1 MVLLWLGMD
10 QPVGNN
16 NIMIRYLSLIVGYT
30 FLLADGNRDLSFEF
44 NYISSEIH
52 VGADSV
58 GTFNGTIHNVSSGT
72 ITIAVV
78 RRVNDLP
85 NNWTSSVCLGM
96 ICYNETIDSVSI
108 QIGSGDSSACGVL
121 AWISGPG
128 EGTVQ
133 LDIFDLDSDE
143 HLFLDVNFYAGMV
156 EISKDLIEPN
166 QFLLFP
172 AYPNPF
178 NPVTTMRFNIPVE
191 TQHATSLQLFDVNG
205 RLIES
210 LVNRVVQ
217 AGQHE
222 IEWSASGMPSG
233 VYFAELV
240 SGNYRQ
246 VQKLALMK

>member
-1 MVLLWLGMD
+1 M
-10 QPVGNN
+10 
-16 NIMIRYLSLIVGYT
+16 RFFALIIGCT
-30 FLLADGNRDLSFEF
+30 FLCADGFRDPSFEF

-58 GTFNGTIHNVSSGT
+58 GTFNGTIHNLSSDT
-72 ITIAVV
+72 ITIIVV
-78 RRVNDLP
+78 RQVNELP
-85 NNWTSSVCLGM
+85 NNWTSSVCLDM
-96 ICYNETIDSVSI
+96 ICYNEAVDSVSV
-108 QIGSGDSSACGVL
+108 QIGQGDSTACGVL

-143 HLFLDVNFYAGMV
+143 HLFLDINFYAGMV
-156 EISKDLIEPN
+156 EISKDLIKPN

-178 NPVTTMRFNIPVE
+178 NPVTRMRFNIPVE
-191 TQHATSLQLFDVNG
+191 TQHAISLQVFDVNG
-205 RLIES
+205 RPIVS
-210 LVNRVVQ
+210 LVNKVLQ

-222 IEWSASGMPSG
+222 IEWSASGVPSG

-246 VQKLALMK
+246 VQKLVLMK

>member
-44 NYISSEIH
+44 NYTSSEIH

-72 ITIAVV
+72 ISIVIV
-78 RRVNDLP
+78 RRVNELP

-96 ICYNETIDSVSI
+96 ICYNETIDSVSVE
-108 QIGSGDSSACGVL
+108 IGAGDSSACGIL
-121 AWISGPG
+121 AWISGAG
-128 EGTVQ
+128 AGTVQ
-133 LDIFDLDSDE
+133 LDIFDLNSDE

-156 EISKDLIEPN
+156 DISKDIIKPN

-178 NPVTTMRFNIPVE
+178 NPVTTIRFNIPVK
-191 TQHATSLQLFDVNG
+191 TQHATTLQLFDVNG
-205 RLIES
+205 RPIKS
-210 LVNRVVQ
+210 LVNRVLQ

-246 VQKLALMK
+246 VQKLVLMK

>member
-1 MVLLWLGMD
+1 MD
-10 QPVGNN
+10 LQVGNN
-16 NIMIRYLSLIVGYT
+16 NIIIRFLTLIVGLH
-30 FLLADGNRDLSFEF
+30 FLAADGNRDPSFEF
-44 NYISSEIH
+44 NYTSSEIN

-58 GTFNGTIHNVSSGT
+58 GTFNGTIHNVSSST

-96 ICYNETIDSVSI
+96 ICYNETIDSVSV
-108 QIGSGDSSACGVL
+108 QIGQGDSSACGVL

-128 EGTVQ
+128 AGIVQ
-133 LDIFDLDSDE
+133 LDIFDLNSDE
-143 HLFLDVNFYAGMV
+143 HLFINVNFYAGNV
-156 EISKDLIEPN
+156 EIRKDFIKPN
-166 QFLLFP
+166 QILLFP

-178 NPVTTMRFNIPVE
+178 NPVTTIRFDIPIE
-191 TQHATSLQLFDVNG
+191 SQNTTTLQLFDVNG

-210 LVNRVVQ
+210 LVNRVLQ

-240 SGNYRQ
+240 RGNYRQ
-246 VQKLALMK
+246 VQKLVLMK

>member
-1 MVLLWLGMD
+1 MD
-10 QPVGNN
+10 LQVGNN
-16 NIMIRYLSLIVGYT
+16 NIIIRFLAIIVGVH
-30 FLLADGNRDLSFEF
+30 FLAADENRDPSFEF
-44 NYISSEIH
+44 NYTSSEIH

-58 GTFNGTIHNVSSGT
+58 GTFNGTIHNLSTET
-72 ITIAVV
+72 ITITVV
-78 RRVNDLP
+78 RRVNELP
-85 NNWTSSVCLGM
+85 NNWSSSVCLGM
-96 ICYNETIDSVSI
+96 ICYNEAIDSVSV

-143 HLFLDVNFYAGMV
+143 HLFLDINFYAGMV
-156 EISKDLIEPN
+156 EISKDLIKPN

-178 NPVTTMRFNIPVE
+178 NPVTRMRFNIPVE
-191 TQHATSLQLFDVNG
+191 MQHATILQIFDVNG
-205 RLIES
+205 RSIES
-210 LVNRVVQ
+210 LVNRVLQPGEYQV
-217 AGQHE
+217 A
-222 IEWSASGMPSG
+222 WSASRMPSG

-246 VQKLALMK
+246 VQKLVLMK

>member
-1 MVLLWLGMD
+1 MD
-10 QPVGNN
+10 LQVGNN
-16 NIMIRYLSLIVGYT
+16 NIIIRFLAIIVGVH
-30 FLLADGNRDLSFEF
+30 FLAADENRDPSFEF
-44 NYISSEIH
+44 NYTSSEIH

-58 GTFNGTIHNVSSGT
+58 GTFNGTIHNLSTET
-72 ITIAVV
+72 ITITVV
-78 RRVNDLP
+78 RRVNELP
-85 NNWTSSVCLGM
+85 NNWSSSVCLGM
-96 ICYNETIDSVSI
+96 ICYNEAIDSVSV

-143 HLFLDVNFYAGMV
+143 HLFLDINFYAGMV
-156 EISKDLIEPN
+156 EISKDLIKPN

-178 NPVTTMRFNIPVE
+178 NPVTRMRFNIPVE
-191 TQHATSLQLFDVNG
+191 MQHATILQIFDVNG
-205 RLIES
+205 RPIVS
-210 LVNRVVQ
+210 LVNRVLQ

-222 IEWSASGMPSG
+222 IEWSASGVPSG
-233 VYFAELV
+233 VYFAEFV

-246 VQKLALMK
+246 VQKMVLMK

>member
-1 MVLLWLGMD
+1 MD
-10 QPVGNN
+10 LQVGNN
-16 NIMIRYLSLIVGYT
+16 KIIIRLFALIVGFS
-30 FLLADGNRDLSFEF
+30 FLVADGNRDPSFEF

-58 GTFNGTIHNVSSGT
+58 GTFNGTIHNLSLDT
-72 ITIAVV
+72 ITIVVV
-78 RRVNDLP
+78 RRVNELP
-85 NNWTSSVCLGM
+85 NNWTSSVCLDM
-96 ICYNETIDSVSI
+96 ICYNEAIDSVST
-108 QIGSGDSSACGVL
+108 QIGQGDSTACGVL

-128 EGTVQ
+128 AGTVQ
-133 LDIFDLDSDE
+133 LDIFNLNSDE

-156 EISKDLIEPN
+156 DISKDFIKPN

-178 NPVTTMRFNIPVE
+178 NPVTTIGFDIPIE
-191 TQHATSLQLFDVNG
+191 SQNTTTLQLFDVNG

-210 LVNRVVQ
+210 LVNRVLQ

-246 VQKLALMK
+246 VQKLVLMK